1 MAGKTVLVQ
10 CDAPPICIADQGF
23 LWDETTMFGSRERS
37 SGESSKTLAL
47 AAELRRQARPL
58 ASPSDLDPL
67 LDRIGDA
74 RYVLLGEASHGT
86 SEYYTWRA
94 ELSKR
99 LIREKGFSF
108 VAVEGDWPDCYR
120 VNRYIKG
127 YADSGHNATDVL
139 HAFERWPT
147 WMWANRE
154 IIELVEWLRRY
165 NDQRRIPD
173 DRKVGFYGLDVYS
186 LWDSMRAVVEYLER
200 LDPQLAAGARRAY
213 RCFEPYGEDE
223 QEYARATYLVPTSCE
238 DEAVS
243 VLRAMRQRAPEF
255 AQDGEEAYFNA
266 EQNAFVAR
274 NAELYYRT
282 MVRGGSQSW
291 NVRDHHMV
299 DTLDRLM
306 THHERFN
313 PVAKAIVWE
322 HNTHVGDARFTN
334 MADAGM
340 VNVGQLVRQA
350 HDDDGVVLVGF
361 GSHHGTVIAGDEW
374 GAAMRSMRVPDARPG
389 SWEDAM
395 HAAVAASMPNGS
407 ALLVFADADDGG
419 IADLDEPLVHRA
431 IGVVYDPGAG
441 RWGNY
446 VPTLIPRRY
455 DAFLY
460 IDETHALSPLHM
472 PVKVGE
478 VPETFPSGQ

>member
-1 MAGKTVLVQ
+1 
-10 CDAPPICIADQGF
+10 
-23 LWDETTMFGSRERS
+23 MFGSRGKS
-37 SGESSKTLAL
+37 SEESGRVRAL
-47 AAELRRQARPL
+47 VAGVRQRAQSLNYAR
-58 ASPSDLDPL
+58 DLEPL

-86 SEYYTWRA
+86 SEYYTWRT

-108 VAVEGDWPDCYR
+108 IAVEGDWPDCYC
-120 VNRYIKG
+120 VNRFAKNFRS
-127 YADSGHNATDVL
+127 SGTSALDVL

-154 IIELVEWLRRY
+154 IVELVDWLRRY
-165 NDQRRIPD
+165 NDQRRVPD

-186 LWDSMRAVVEYLER
+186 LWDSMRAVVDYLER
-200 LDPQLAAGARRAY
+200 IDPHLAGGARRAY

-243 VLRAMRQRAPEF
+243 VLRRLRERAPEY
-255 AQDGEEAYFNA
+255 AQDGREAYFNA
-266 EQNAFVAR
+266 EQNAFVAK

-306 THHERFN
+306 AHHQRFN
-313 PVAKAIVWE
+313 PGAKAIIWE
-322 HNTHVGDARFTN
+322 HNTHIGDARFTN
-334 MADAGM
+334 MAAAGM

-350 HDDDGVVLVGF
+350 HDEDGVVLVGF
-361 GSHHGTVIAGDEW
+361 GSHHGSVIAADEW
-374 GAAMRSMRVPDARPG
+374 GAPMRRMPVPDARHE
-389 SWEDAM
+389 SWEEVM
-395 HAAVAASMPNGS
+395 HEAVANHGAASS

-419 IADLDEPLVHRA
+419 IPELDQPIAHRA
-431 IGVVYDPGAG
+431 IGVVYDPDHE

-455 DAFLY
+455 DAFIY

-478 VPETFPSGQ
+478 VPETFPSGE

>member
-1 MAGKTVLVQ
+1 MNG
-10 CDAPPICIADQGF
+10 GF
-23 LWDETTMFGSRERS
+23 LRDVMAMFGSRERS
-37 SGESSKTLAL
+37 SGESGKTLAL

-58 ASPSDLDPL
+58 ATPSDLDPL

-108 VAVEGDWPDCYR
+108 IAVEGDWPDCYR
-120 VNRYIKG
+120 VNRFIKG
-127 YADSGHNATDVL
+127 YPDSGHNATDVL

-154 IIELVEWLRRY
+154 IVELVEWLRRY
-165 NDQRRIPD
+165 NDQRRVPD
-173 DRKVGFYGLDVYS
+173 HRKVGFYGLDVYS

-243 VLRAMRQRAPEF
+243 VLRLLRQRGPEY

-266 EQNAFVAR
+266 QQNAFVAR
-274 NAELYYRT
+274 DAELYYRT

-291 NVRDHHMV
+291 NIRDHHMV

-306 THHERFN
+306 AHHEPFN
-313 PVAKAIVWE
+313 PGAKAIVWE
-322 HNTHVGDARFTN
+322 HNTHIGDARFTN
-334 MADAGM
+334 MANAGM

-350 HDDDGVVLVGF
+350 HGDDGVVLVGF

-374 GAAMRSMRVPDARPG
+374 GAPMRRMKVPDARQG

-395 HAAVAASMPNGS
+395 HAAVQETLPNGN

-419 IADLDEPLVHRA
+419 IAELDEPMAHRA
-431 IGVVYDPGAG
+431 IGVVYDPGG
-441 RWGNY
+441 ERWGNY

-460 IDETHALSPLHM
+460 MDETHALSPLHM

-478 VPETFPSGQ
+478 VPETFPSGE

>member
-1 MAGKTVLVQ
+1 M
-10 CDAPPICIADQGF
+10 
-23 LWDETTMFGSRERS
+23 
-37 SGESSKTLAL
+37 
-47 AAELRRQARPL
+47 RPL
-58 ASPSDLDPL
+58 RDASDLDPL
-67 LDRIGDA
+67 LERIGDA

-94 ELSKR
+94 ELTKR

-108 VAVEGDWPDCYR
+108 IGVEGDWPDCYR
-120 VNRYIKG
+120 VNRYIKNFPE
-127 YADSGHNATDVL
+127 SGSSAGDVL

-154 IIELVEWLRRY
+154 IGDLIEWLRRY
-165 NDQRRIPD
+165 NDQRRVPD
-173 DRKVGFYGLDVYS
+173 DRKIGFYGLDVYS

-200 LDPQLAAGARRAY
+200 IDPGLATGARRAY

-243 VLRAMRQRAPEF
+243 VLRTLRGRAPEYV
-255 AQDGEEAYFNA
+255 QDGREAYFNA
-266 EQNAFVAR
+266 EQNAFVAK

-306 THHERFN
+306 AHHQQLN
-313 PVAKAIVWE
+313 PNAKAIVWE
-322 HNTHVGDARFTN
+322 HNTHIGDARFTN
-334 MADAGM
+334 MAGAGM

-350 HDDDGVVLVGF
+350 HDEDGVVLVGF
-361 GSHHGTVIAGDEW
+361 GSHHGTVIAGEEW
-374 GAAMRSMRVPDARPG
+374 GARMEKMSMPDARAG
-389 SWEDAM
+389 SWEDVM
-395 HAAVAASMPNGS
+395 HRALEGS
-407 ALLVFADADDGG
+407 GQGAGLIIFADADDGG
-419 IADLDEPLVHRA
+419 IAQLDEPIAHRA
-431 IGVVYDPGAG
+431 IGVVYDPNHE

-446 VPTLIPRRY
+446 VPTLMPRRY
-455 DAFLY
+455 DAFVFV
-460 IDETHALSPLHM
+460 DETHALSPLRM
-472 PVKVGE
+472 PVNVGE
-478 VPETFPSGQ
+478 VPDTFPSGE

>member
-1 MAGKTVLVQ
+1 
-10 CDAPPICIADQGF
+10 
-23 LWDETTMFGSRERS
+23 MFGSRGRS
-37 SGESSKTLAL
+37 SGESGKTVAL

-58 ASPSDLDPL
+58 ATPMDLDPL

-86 SEYYTWRA
+86 SEYYSWRA

-99 LIREKGFSF
+99 LIRERGFSF
-108 VAVEGDWPDCYR
+108 IAVEGDWPDCYR

-127 YADSGHNATDVL
+127 YPDSGVAATDVL

-154 IIELVEWLRRY
+154 IVELVEWLRRY
-165 NDQRRIPD
+165 NDQRRVPD

-186 LWDSMRAVVEYLER
+186 LWDSMRAVVDYLER
-200 LDPQLAAGARRAY
+200 LDPPLAAGARRAY

-243 VLRAMRQRAPEF
+243 VLRALRQREPEY

-266 EQNAFVAR
+266 EQNALVAR
-274 NAELYYRT
+274 DAELYYRT

-299 DTLDRLM
+299 DTLDRLVA
-306 THHERFN
+306 HHERSN
-313 PVAKAIVWE
+313 PGAKAIAWE
-322 HNTHVGDARFTN
+322 HNTHIGDARFTN
-334 MADAGM
+334 MAAAGM

-350 HDDDGVVLVGF
+350 HGDDGVVLVGF

-374 GAAMRSMRVPDARPG
+374 GAPMRRMRVPDARPG

-395 HAAVAASMPNGS
+395 HAAVAGSMPNGS

-419 IADLDEPLVHRA
+419 IAELDEPIAHRA
-431 IGVVYDPGAG
+431 IGVVYDPSGEH
-441 RWGNY
+441 WGNY

-460 IDETHALSPLHM
+460 VDETHALTPLHM

-478 VPETFPSGQ
+478 VPETFPFGE

>member
-1 MAGKTVLVQ
+1 MIRSRRKSSDENGKRG
-10 CDAPPICIADQGF
+10 AI
-23 LWDETTMFGSRERS
+23 
-37 SGESSKTLAL
+37 
-47 AAELRRQARPL
+47 AAELRQRAQPL
-58 ASPSDLDPL
+58 REAADLDSL

-108 VAVEGDWPDCYR
+108 IAVEGDWPDCYR
-120 VNRYIKG
+120 VNRYAKS
-127 YADSGHNATDVL
+127 YPSSGASARDVL

-147 WMWANRE
+147 WMWANDE
-154 IIELVEWLRRY
+154 VVELIEWLRRY
-165 NDQRRIPD
+165 NGQRRLPD
-173 DRKVGFYGLDVYS
+173 DRKAGFYGLDVYS

-200 LDPQLAAGARRAY
+200 IDPQLAAGAKRAY

-243 VLRAMRQRAPEF
+243 VLRSLRDRAPEY
-255 AQDGEEAYFNA
+255 AGDGRETYFNA
-266 EQNAFVAR
+266 EQNAFVAK

-282 MVRGGSQSW
+282 MVRGGAQSW

-299 DTLDRLM
+299 DTLERLM
-306 THHERFN
+306 AYHRAVN
-313 PVAKAIVWE
+313 AGAKAIVWE
-322 HNTHVGDARFTN
+322 HNTHIGDARFTN
-334 MADAGM
+334 MASAGM

-361 GSHHGTVIAGDEW
+361 GSHRGSVIAGEEW
-374 GAAMRSMRVPDARPG
+374 GAPMERMRVPEARTG
-389 SWEDAM
+389 SWEDVM
-395 HAAVAASMPNGS
+395 HLAIAEGS
-407 ALLVFADADDGG
+407 AADAAALVVFDDAADGG
-419 IADLDEPLVHRA
+419 IAGLDEPIDHRA
-431 IGVVYDPGAG
+431 IGVVYDPRHE

-446 VPTLIPRRY
+446 VPTIIPRRY
-455 DAFLY
+455 DAFIF
-460 IDETHALSPLHM
+460 IDETHALSPLHL
-472 PVKVGE
+472 PVRVGE
-478 VPETFPSGQ
+478 VPETFPSGE

>member
-1 MAGKTVLVQ
+1 
-10 CDAPPICIADQGF
+10 
-23 LWDETTMFGSRERS
+23 MFGSRR
-37 SGESSKTLAL
+37 ESSSESGKSRAL
-47 AAELRRQARPL
+47 ATELRRRTQPL
-58 ASPSDLDPL
+58 HDASDLDPL
-67 LDRIGDA
+67 IDRIGDA

-120 VNRYIKG
+120 VNRYAKN
-127 YADSGHNATDVL
+127 YPSSGATAREVL

-147 WMWANRE
+147 WMWANEE
-154 IIELVEWLRRY
+154 IVDLVEWLRRY
-165 NDQRRIPD
+165 NDQRRLSE
-173 DRKVGFYGLDVYS
+173 DRRVGFYGLDVYS
-186 LWDSMRAVVEYLER
+186 LWDSMRAVVDYLEHI
-200 LDPQLAAGARRAY
+200 DPQLAANAKRAY

-243 VLRAMRQRAPEF
+243 VLRTLRSRAPEY
-255 AQDGEEAYFNA
+255 AQDGREAFFNA
-266 EQNAFVAR
+266 EQNAFVAK

-282 MVRGGSQSW
+282 MVRAGSASW

-306 THHERFN
+306 AHHQQFN
-313 PVAKAIVWE
+313 PDAKAIVWE
-322 HNTHVGDARFTN
+322 HNTHIGDARFTN
-334 MADAGM
+334 MASAGM

-350 HDDDGVVLVGF
+350 HDEDGVVLVGF
-361 GSHHGTVIAGDEW
+361 GSHHGTVIAGEEW
-374 GAAMRSMRVPDARPG
+374 GAPMRRMSVPDARDG
-389 SWEDAM
+389 SWEDVM
-395 HAAVAASMPNGS
+395 HQALSDHQRAALLLFDGTVDGGVAA
-407 ALLVFADADDGG
+407 
-419 IADLDEPLVHRA
+419 LDEPIAHRA
-431 IGVVYDPGAG
+431 IGVVYEPDHE

-446 VPTLIPRRY
+446 VPTVVPARY
-455 DAFLY
+455 DAFIF
-460 IDETHALSPLHM
+460 IDETRALSPLHL

-478 VPETFPSGQ
+478 VPETFPSSF